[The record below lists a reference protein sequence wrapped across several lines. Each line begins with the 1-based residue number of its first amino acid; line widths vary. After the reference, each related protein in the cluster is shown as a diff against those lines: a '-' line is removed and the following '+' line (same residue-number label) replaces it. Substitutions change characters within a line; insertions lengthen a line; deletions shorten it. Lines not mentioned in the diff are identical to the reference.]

1 MKKSRG
7 NIKRFLILSIF
18 QKKHKVRFMLPLD
31 IKCAKCCVKIKKGK
45 KLNAI
50 KEKILN
56 KKYYG
61 MNFLRF
67 YFRCS
72 KCLSGSSITTD
83 LHELKYVTE
92 INCQEI

>member
-1 MKKSRG
+1 
-7 NIKRFLILSIF
+7 
-18 QKKHKVRFMLPLD
+18 MLPLD